1 MNVLN
6 LARWLSARGWVITM
20 YLLPNSR
27 LALKA
32 IEIGLAVK
40 PIEKHRKYFDFGKA
54 KQLAR
59 LLKQNRDG
67 TVFIFHNYDTDV
79 ASLAKRFF
87 YKGMKLVYQQH
98 MQLGVSKRGIIHS
111 MRYAM
116 FDRWITLLDF
126 LYKEI
131 GEKTRFDLAKVS
143 IIPLGLEVDRFV
155 NSSITKEQAQ
165 TVFDVKPQGLLLGI
179 IGRLDKLKGQDFLV
193 KALAALIEKGQ
204 NVDLLI
210 VGEPTL
216 DNTDNYEGQ
225 LHALVNKL
233 GLENRVHF
241 RPFVADSALFYKA
254 VDVFTMA
261 SAGETYG
268 MVTIEA
274 MLSGTPVVATNT
286 AGTPEIL
293 GNGALGFL
301 YSPGNVEEF
310 VAQIEFIVANP
321 DKVALTSKLA
331 RQTAMQKFAHDVM
344 CEEIE
349 KLLERI

>member
-1 MNVLN
+1 MNVFN
-6 LARWLSARGWVITM
+6 LARWLSARGWVIAL
-20 YLLPNSR
+20 YVLPNSR

-59 LLKQNRDG
+59 LLKQNGDE

-87 YKGMKLVYQQH
+87 YRGMKLVYQQH
-98 MQLGVSKRGIIHS
+98 MQLGVSKRGIIHT

-131 GEKTRFDLAKVS
+131 GEKTRFDLSKVS
-143 IIPLGLEVDRFV
+143 LISLGLEVDRFV
-155 NSSITKEQAQ
+155 NSTLTKEEAQ
-165 TVFDVKPQGLLLGI
+165 TAFNVKPQCLLLGI

-193 KALAALIEKGQ
+193 KALAALIKKGQ
-204 NVDLLI
+204 NVELLI

-225 LHALVNKL
+225 LHALVKEL

-241 RPFVADSALFYKA
+241 RPFVADSTLFYKA

-286 AGTPEIL
+286 SGTPEIL
-293 GNGALGFL
+293 GNGTLGYL
-301 YSPGNVEEF
+301 YSPGNIDEF
-310 VAQIEFIVANP
+310 VAQVEFIVANP
-321 DKVALTSKLA
+321 VRA
-331 RQTAMQKFAHDVM
+331 REISEHAQQAAKHKFAHNVM
-344 CEEIE
+344 CADIE
-349 KLLERI
+349 KLLERV